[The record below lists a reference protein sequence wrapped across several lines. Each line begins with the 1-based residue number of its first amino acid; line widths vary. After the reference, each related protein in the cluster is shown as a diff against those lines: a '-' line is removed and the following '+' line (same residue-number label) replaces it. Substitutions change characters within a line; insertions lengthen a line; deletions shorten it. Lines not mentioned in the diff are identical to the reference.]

1 MERFELQF
9 HRNAAKAF
17 QRLPETVKQ
26 RIEEAIETLRINPFF
41 GKDICKLKGDLAGLY
56 RLRVSDYRV
65 IYHVDEERKVITIEA
80 IGTRGEMY

>member
-26 RIEEAIETLRINPFF
+26 RIEEAIETLRINPFI

-56 RLRVSDYRV
+56 RLKVGDYRV

-80 IGTRGEMY
+80 IGTRGEMD